1 MNEMEA
7 LLQRRKLLIGRIM
20 RMECEIQ
27 KIDLRIA
34 FLQSQKTERI
44 DLVPSQ
50 KSLLNEVLF

>member
-7 LLQRRKLLIGRIM
+7 LLQRRELLIGRIM
-20 RMECEIQ
+20 GMECEIQ

-34 FLQSQKTERI
+34 FLLSQKTERI

-50 KSLLNEVLF
+50 KGLMNEVLF